1 MDRARDCAARSTN
14 PSVLLS
20 RVERH
25 KHYDGIRVRIN
36 APLSACDDAP
46 APCNSENDHRQRPA
60 KFISAKELQPR
71 ALTAENTLLASSVF
85 GFLLAMT
92 ETRILPPSQRIRG
105 VMAPV
110 VTPFKA
116 DLSPDCERFIRH
128 CQWLLS
134 QNCGLAV
141 FGTNS
146 EANSMAAEER
156 LTLLDAVVAAGIDP
170 SRMMPGT
177 GCCSITETVKLT
189 TRAVKHGCAGV
200 LMLPPFYYKD
210 VSEEGLHRY
219 FGEIVQRVGDTRL
232 KIYLYHIPPVAI
244 VGITPKLVE
253 RLLKAYPNAIAGM
266 KDSSGDWNNTK
277 TFLDAFAKNGFDVF
291 VGSESFLLAN
301 MRNGGVGTI
310 SATANVN
317 PAAIHKL
324 YRQWN
329 TADDADSADQQ
340 QSKLD
345 VVREVFGSRKFPS
358 MIAALKQAIAI
369 CRNDPDWTRVRPPL
383 VELTNE
389 QAKLLAAELK
399 AIGFAMPD
407 IA

>member
-1 MDRARDCAARSTN
+1 VRRQWYCRDRLLPSLSGTLTMAGPSYGGRVTGEKVAADT
-14 PSVLLS
+14 
-20 RVERH
+20 
-25 KHYDGIRVRIN
+25 
-36 APLSACDDAP
+36 AAATDA
-46 APCNSENDHRQRPA
+46 
-60 KFISAKELQPR
+60 
-71 ALTAENTLLASSVF
+71 
-85 GFLLAMT
+85 AMSKSK
-92 ETRILPPSQRIRG
+92 ILPSSQSLRG
-105 VMAPV
+105 VLAPV

-146 EANSMAAEER
+146 EANSMSAAER
-156 LTLLDAVVAAGIDP
+156 MKLLDTLVAAGVDR

-177 GCCSITETVKLT
+177 GCCSLTETVELT
-189 TRAVKHGCAGV
+189 AHAVKHGCAGV
-200 LMLPPFYYKD
+200 LMLPPFYYKA
-210 VSEEGLHRY
+210 VSEEGLYRY
-219 FGEIVQRVGDTRL
+219 FSEVVQRVGDARL

-244 VGITPKLVE
+244 VGVTPKLVE
-253 RLLKAYPNAIAGM
+253 RLRKAYPNAIAGL

-277 TFLDAFAKNGFDVF
+277 TFLEAFAETARPARSGFDVF

-317 PAAIHKL
+317 PAAIHEL
-324 YRQWN
+324 Y
-329 TADDADSADQQ
+329 ACAVASAVSADLEEQ

-345 VVREVFGSRKFPS
+345 VVREVFSSGKFPS

-369 CRNDPDWTRVRPPL
+369 YTDDPEWVRVRPPL
-383 VELTNE
+383 VELTTK
-389 QAKLLAAELK
+389 QAELLAAELK
-399 AIGFAMPD
+399 AIGFAMPG
-407 IA
+407 IGRL